1 MRHLR
6 YLVEFLLFLVGYFA
20 VFVAYQ
26 LPEMPTKFIY
36 FNF

>member
-1 MRHLR
+1 MKHIR
-6 YLVEFLLFLVGYFA
+6 YLIEFV
-20 VFVAYQ
+20 VFVAIYFTVFALYQ